1 MTALSRSW
9 LPLVIGAAALMA
21 VVMGVRQSLSLF
33 LSTLNTKTGLGIAAI
48 SLAYAVGQL
57 MWGLTQPVAGALSER
72 YGSARVM
79 LAGGLMIAIGTAL
92 IPFADSLPML
102 ILTVGVLGA
111 GGAGA
116 FGLGVL
122 MGTIAPR
129 VSAARRGLASGIV
142 NAGGSFGQF
151 SVVPLTQAIITS
163 SGWTVGLWS
172 LSLLTLLSLPL
183 LFMFKSSSAA
193 PAAPSTGAASLS
205 EAVSGAFRDRS
216 FLLLGAGFFVC
227 GFHVGFIATHMPGVV
242 AACGLTPTVGA
253 WALATIGLFN
263 IVGSFAV
270 GWMVD
275 KVRMKMLLSALYA
288 TRGLAVLCFLLAPK
302 NEWVVM
308 TFAAVIGV
316 TYLSTVP
323 PTVGLIA
330 KLHGT
335 RFMATL
341 FGIVIVS
348 HQVGGFLGAWLGG
361 RAFESTGSYDWVW
374 YVDIMLALGA
384 ALVHLPIREAR
395 KAHSPGGAAAT

>member
-33 LSTLNTKTGLGIAAI
+33 LSTLNTKTGLGIAAV
-48 SLAYAVGQL
+48 SLAFAVGQL

-92 IPFADSLPML
+92 IPFADSLTML

-129 VSAARRGLASGIV
+129 VDAARRGLASGIV

-151 SVVPLTQAIITS
+151 SVVPLTQAIIIS
-163 SGWTVGLWS
+163 SGWTVALWG

-183 LFMFKSSSAA
+183 LFMFRSNSTAHAA
-193 PAAPSTGAASLS
+193 PTTGASSLS
-205 EAVSGAFRDRS
+205 EAVSGAIRDPS
-216 FLLLGAGFFVC
+216 FLMLGAGFFVC

-308 TFAAVIGV
+308 VFAAVIGV

-341 FGIVIVS
+341 FGLVIVS

-361 RAFESTGSYDWVW
+361 RAFESSGSYDWVW
-374 YVDIMLALGA
+374 YVDILLALGA

-395 KAHSPGGAAAT
+395 KVPSPGGAAAT

>member
-1 MTALSRSW
+1 
-9 LPLVIGAAALMA
+9 
-21 VVMGVRQSLSLF
+21 
-33 LSTLNTKTGLGIAAI
+33 
-48 SLAYAVGQL
+48 
-57 MWGLTQPVAGALSER
+57 
-72 YGSARVM
+72 
-79 LAGGLMIAIGTAL
+79 
-92 IPFADSLPML
+92 
-102 ILTVGVLGA
+102 
-111 GGAGA
+111 
-116 FGLGVL
+116 
-122 MGTIAPR
+122 
-129 VSAARRGLASGIV
+129 
-142 NAGGSFGQF
+142 
-151 SVVPLTQAIITS
+151 
-163 SGWTVGLWS
+163 
-172 LSLLTLLSLPL
+172 
-183 LFMFKSSSAA
+183 
-193 PAAPSTGAASLS
+193 LS

-335 RFMATL
+335 RYMATL
-341 FGIVIVS
+341 FGLVIVS

-361 RAFESTGSYDWVW
+361 RSVEANGSYDWVW
-374 YVDIMLALGA
+374 YIDILLAVGA

-395 KAHSPGGAAAT
+395 VRPSSPAVA

>member
-1 MTALSRSW
+1 
-9 LPLVIGAAALMA
+9 
-21 VVMGVRQSLSLF
+21 
-33 LSTLNTKTGLGIAAI
+33 
-48 SLAYAVGQL
+48 

-122 MGTIAPR
+122 MGTIVPR

-183 LFMFKSSSAA
+183 LFMFRSGSAA

-308 TFAAVIGV
+308 VFAAVIGV

-361 RAFESTGSYDWVW
+361 RAFESTGSYDWIW

>member
-1 MTALSRSW
+1 MTVLSRSW

-33 LSTLNTKTGLGIAAI
+33 LSTLNTKTGLGIAAV
-48 SLAYAVGQL
+48 SLAFAVGQL

-129 VSAARRGLASGIV
+129 VDAARRGLASGIV

-163 SGWTVGLWS
+163 SGWTVALWG

-183 LFMFKSSSAA
+183 LFMFRSYSTAHAA
-193 PAAPSTGAASLS
+193 PTTGASSLS
-205 EAVSGAFRDRS
+205 EAVSGAIRDPS
-216 FLLLGAGFFVC
+216 FLMLGAGFFVC

-308 TFAAVIGV
+308 VFAAVIGV

-341 FGIVIVS
+341 FGLVIVS

-361 RAFESTGSYDWVW
+361 RAFESSGSYDWVW
-374 YVDIMLALGA
+374 YVDILLALGA
-384 ALVHLPIREAR
+384 ALVHLPIREAH
-395 KAHSPGGAAAT
+395 KVPSPGGAAAT

>member
-1 MTALSRSW
+1 MTAVSRSW
-9 LPLVIGAAALMA
+9 LPLVLGAAALMA

-33 LSTLNTKTGLGIAAI
+33 LSTLNTQTGLGIATV

-79 LAGGLMIAIGTAL
+79 LAGGLMIASGTAL
-92 IPFADSLPML
+92 IPFAQTLPML
-102 ILTVGVLGA
+102 ILSVGILGA

-122 MGTIAPR
+122 MGTIVPR
-129 VSAARRGLASGIV
+129 IDAARRGLASGIV

-151 SVVPLTQAIITS
+151 SVVPLTQAVIS
-163 SGWTVGLWS
+163 SAGWSTALWS
-172 LSLLTLLSLPL
+172 LSLLTLLSLTL
-183 LFMFKSSSAA
+183 LFMFRA
-193 PAAPSTGAASLS
+193 PAAAATPPSTGASTLS
-205 EAVSGAFRDRS
+205 DAIKGAVQDPS
-216 FLLLGAGFFVC
+216 FLMLGAGFFVC

-275 KVRMKMLLSALYA
+275 KVRMKVILSALYA
-288 TRGLAVLCFLLAPK
+288 TRGLAVLCFLIAPK

-308 TFAAVIGV
+308 AFAAVIGV

-341 FGIVIVS
+341 FGLVIVS
-348 HQVGGFLGAWLGG
+348 HQVGGFLGAWMGG
-361 RAFESTGSYDWVW
+361 RAFESSGSYDWVW
-374 YVDIMLALGA
+374 YVDILLAFGA
-384 ALVHLPIREAR
+384 ALVHLPIREGR
-395 KAHSPGGAAAT
+395 VPPRPSTAAA